1 MQEAYNLEPT
11 NEHFIGAVRELQ
23 RQCNQPKEG
32 SEEEA
37 DAASD
42 ASAKAS
48 PAGPTPAGQA
58 ENDPGAAEPAA
69 SGSADTAGQSPPA
82 APPAQTQAQASAPP
96 QQRQHG
102 ITVRLRNLQTDEGD
116 DEEEALYA

>member
-11 NEHFIGAVRELQ
+11 NEHFIGAVQELQ

-32 SEEEA
+32 REDEA

-42 ASAKAS
+42 ASAKGS
-48 PAGPTPAGQA
+48 PAGPPPAAQA
-58 ENDPGAAEPAA
+58 ESDPGVAEPAA
-69 SGSADTAGQSPPA
+69 SGSADSAGRS
-82 APPAQTQAQASAPP
+82 PPAQTQAQASAPP